1 MSTTINTVNSQS
13 TISALSSGDLGVC
26 GTTSLQFMFAQLQME
41 LAKAAKESAMD
52 KMEQIKTSQE
62 ERKQVSALL
71 NECRQ
76 QQANA
81 ESGIGDCPWDKK
93 ASMMSEECQK
103 YMDDHKLAYDKTGND
118 RANNP
123 DEWKVAITS
132 LEGRLDEVG
141 SDTQQLMVYVQDF
154 MGQYN
159 SYLQGANTQISN
171 GNQTLQALARGQ

>member
-1 MSTTINTVNSQS
+1 MSAVNGVNNSGS
-13 TISALSSGDLGVC
+13 VSALSGGEWISS
-26 GTTSLQFMFAQLQME
+26 TTSLQFMFAKLQME
-41 LAKAAKESAMD
+41 LSQAAKDSAME
-52 KMEQIKTSQE
+52 KMDQIKASQE
-62 ERKQVSALL
+62 ERKQVSQLL

-81 ESGIGDCPWDKK
+81 KSGTGDCPWDKK

-103 YMDDHKLAYDKTGND
+103 YMDEHGLAYDKTGND
-118 RANNP
+118 LANNE

-141 SDTQQLMVYVQDF
+141 SDTQQMMVYVQDF

-159 SYLQGANTQISN
+159 SYLQGANTQINN
-171 GNQTLQALARGQ
+171 GNQTLQSLARGQ